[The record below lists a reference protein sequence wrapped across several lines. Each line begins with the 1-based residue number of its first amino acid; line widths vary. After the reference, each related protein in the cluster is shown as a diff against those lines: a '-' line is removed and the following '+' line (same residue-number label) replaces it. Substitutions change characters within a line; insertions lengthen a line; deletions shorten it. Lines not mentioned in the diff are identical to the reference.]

1 MLTKNKNSF
10 FLYASILLGC
20 LILFNLIGRNL
31 YRRFDLTDNKMYS
44 LSSSSKNVVAK
55 IEDLLI
61 MKVYFSEDLPNELG
75 NTKRYLQ
82 DILEEYA
89 AHSNDNLRFYFTV
102 PESSEDLENEA
113 RKDGIQPVQMQVVEN
128 DKLEIKRVYLGIA
141 LFYEDKKEI
150 IPVIQTTTGL
160 EYLITTKIKTLVD
173 TDKKTIGLANLDS
186 NNEIKTQNLSSQLS
200 QHYNVRNTDV
210 ATPVDDKIDVLLV
223 SGTSDTLDSL
233 IASNIDSFL
242 ESGRGVLFTQSG
254 VHTDIALQQAN
265 AIQSDV
271 FSFLRSYGFILK
283 NNLVLDRSCGRVQ
296 VQQQMGFF
304 RMNVPMEYPFLPIVQ
319 SFNEN
324 ELIVNGLEQVHLFF
338 PSEIQVD
345 TVLSDKVVDVV
356 DLFSSSNNS
365 GIMEGRFMLN
375 PDPKNNPFLRNLD
388 QSGKLLCASSKLTSG
403 GELILV
409 SDSRFLSD
417 DGGMSIPVNL
427 VFLMNAVDYLSGDKE
442 LISLRSREVTD
453 RPLKKL
459 EDGSRKRWKWANILL
474 PSIIIV
480 GLGFIRIRQGNKR
493 ADILKQIYE

>member
-1 MLTKNKNSF
+1 
-10 FLYASILLGC
+10 
-20 LILFNLIGRNL
+20 
-31 YRRFDLTDNKMYS
+31 MYS
-44 LSSSSKNVVAK
+44 LSSSSENVVAK
-55 IEDLLI
+55 IEDLLT

-82 DILEEYA
+82 DLLEEYA
-89 AHSNDNLRFYFTV
+89 ARSNDNLRFYFTV

-113 RKDGIQPVQMQVVEN
+113 RKDGIQPVQMQVIEN

-173 TDKKTIGLANLDS
+173 TEKKTVGLVNLDP
-186 NNEIKTQNLSSQLS
+186 NTKIETQNLTAQLS
-200 QHYNVRNTDV
+200 QHYIVRDIDITTQANDL
-210 ATPVDDKIDVLLV
+210 IDVLLV
-223 SGTSDTLDSL
+223 NGATDTLDSL
-233 IASNIDSFL
+233 IASNLETFL
-242 ESGRGVLFTQSG
+242 DSGRGVLFAQSG
-254 VHTDIALQQAN
+254 VSTDIQLQQAN
-265 AIQSDV
+265 VIQSDV
-271 FSFLRSYGFILK
+271 FDLLKSYGLILK
-283 NNLVLDRSCGRVQ
+283 NNLVMDQSCGRVQ

-304 RMNVPMEYPFLPIVQ
+304 RMNVPMEYPFLPIIQ

-324 ELIVNGLEQVHLFF
+324 ELVVNGLEQVHLFF

-345 TVLSDKVVDVV
+345 TVFSDKVVNVI

-365 GIMEGRFMLN
+365 GIMAGRFALN
-375 PDPKNNPFLRNLD
+375 PDPKNNPYLRNLD
-388 QSGKLLCASSKLTSG
+388 QSGKILCAASKLTSG
-403 GELILV
+403 GELLLV
-409 SDSRFLSD
+409 SDSRFLAD
-417 DGGMSIPVNL
+417 DGGMSIPVNM

-453 RPLKKL
+453 RPLMKL
-459 EDGSRKRWKWANILL
+459 EDDSRKRWKWANILL

-493 ADILKQIYE
+493 ADILKQIYG

>member
-1 MLTKNKNSF
+1 
-10 FLYASILLGC
+10 
-20 LILFNLIGRNL
+20 
-31 YRRFDLTDNKMYS
+31 MYS

-173 TDKKTIGLANLDS
+173 TDKKTIGLTNLDS
-186 NNEIKTQNLSSQLS
+186 DNEIKTQNLSSQLS

-271 FSFLRSYGFILK
+271 FSFLRSY
-283 NNLVLDRSCGRVQ
+283 
-296 VQQQMGFF
+296 
-304 RMNVPMEYPFLPIVQ
+304 
-319 SFNEN
+319 
-324 ELIVNGLEQVHLFF
+324 
-338 PSEIQVD
+338 
-345 TVLSDKVVDVV
+345 
-356 DLFSSSNNS
+356 
-365 GIMEGRFMLN
+365 
-375 PDPKNNPFLRNLD
+375 
-388 QSGKLLCASSKLTSG
+388 
-403 GELILV
+403 
-409 SDSRFLSD
+409 
-417 DGGMSIPVNL
+417 
-427 VFLMNAVDYLSGDKE
+427 
-442 LISLRSREVTD
+442 
-453 RPLKKL
+453 
-459 EDGSRKRWKWANILL
+459 
-474 PSIIIV
+474 
-480 GLGFIRIRQGNKR
+480 
-493 ADILKQIYE
+493 

>member
-1 MLTKNKNSF
+1 
-10 FLYASILLGC
+10 
-20 LILFNLIGRNL
+20 
-31 YRRFDLTDNKMYS
+31 MYS
-44 LSSSSKNVVAK
+44 LSSSSENVVAK
-55 IEDLLI
+55 IEDLLT

-82 DILEEYA
+82 DLLEEYA
-89 AHSNDNLRFYFTV
+89 ARSNDNLRFYFTV

-113 RKDGIQPVQMQVVEN
+113 RKDGIQPVQMQVIEN

-173 TDKKTIGLANLDS
+173 TEKKTVGLVNLDP
-186 NNEIKTQNLSSQLS
+186 NTKIETQNLTAQLS
-200 QHYNVRNTDV
+200 QHYIVRDIDITTQANDL
-210 ATPVDDKIDVLLV
+210 IDVLLV
-223 SGTSDTLDSL
+223 NGATDTLDSL
-233 IASNIDSFL
+233 IASNLETFL
-242 ESGRGVLFTQSG
+242 DSGRGVLFAQSG
-254 VHTDIALQQAN
+254 VSTDIQLQQAN
-265 AIQSDV
+265 VIQSDV
-271 FSFLRSYGFILK
+271 FDFLKSYGLILK
-283 NNLVLDRSCGRVQ
+283 NNLVMDQSCGRVQ

-304 RMNVPMEYPFLPIVQ
+304 RMNVPMEYPFLPIIQ

-324 ELIVNGLEQVHLFF
+324 ELVVNGLEQVHLFF

-345 TVLSDKVVDVV
+345 TVFSDKVVNVI

-365 GIMEGRFMLN
+365 GIMAGRFTLN
-375 PDPKNNPFLRNLD
+375 PDPKNNPYLRNLD
-388 QSGKLLCASSKLTSG
+388 QSGKILCAASKLTSG
-403 GELILV
+403 GELLLV
-409 SDSRFLSD
+409 SDSRFLAD
-417 DGGMSIPVNL
+417 DGGMSIPVNM

-453 RPLKKL
+453 RPLMKL
-459 EDGSRKRWKWANILL
+459 EDDSRKRWKWANILL

-493 ADILKQIYE
+493 ADILKQIYG

>member
-1 MLTKNKNSF
+1 
-10 FLYASILLGC
+10 
-20 LILFNLIGRNL
+20 
-31 YRRFDLTDNKMYS
+31 MYS
-44 LSSSSKNVVAK
+44 LSSSSKNVVEK
-55 IEDLLI
+55 IEDLLT

-82 DILEEYA
+82 DLLEEYA
-89 AHSNDNLRFYFTV
+89 ARSNDNLRFYFTV

-150 IPVIQTTTGL
+150 IPVIQTAAGL

-173 TDKKTIGLANLDS
+173 TEKKTVGLANLDP
-186 NNEIKTQNLSSQLS
+186 NTKIETQNLTAQLS
-200 QHYNVRNTDV
+200 QHYIVRDIDITTQANDQ
-210 ATPVDDKIDVLLV
+210 IDVLLV
-223 SGTSDTLDSL
+223 TGATDTLDSL
-233 IASNIDSFL
+233 IASNLETFL
-242 ESGRGVLFTQSG
+242 DSGRGVLFAQSG
-254 VHTDIALQQAN
+254 VSTDIQVQQAN
-265 AIQSDV
+265 VIQSDV
-271 FSFLRSYGFILK
+271 FDFLKSYGLILK
-283 NNLVLDRSCGRVQ
+283 NNLVMDQSCGRVQ

-304 RMNVPMEYPFLPIVQ
+304 RMNVPMEYPFLPIIQ

-324 ELIVNGLEQVHLFF
+324 ELVVNGLEQVHLFF
-338 PSEIQVD
+338 PSEFQVD
-345 TVLSDKVVDVV
+345 TVLSDKVVNVV

-365 GIMEGRFMLN
+365 GIMAGRFTLN

-388 QSGKLLCASSKLTSG
+388 QSGKVLCATSKLTSG
-403 GELILV
+403 GELLLV
-409 SDSRFLSD
+409 SDSRFLAD
-417 DGGMSIPVNL
+417 DGGMSIPVNM

-453 RPLKKL
+453 RPLMKL
-459 EDGSRKRWKWANILL
+459 EDDSRKRWKWANILL

-493 ADILKQIYE
+493 ADILKQIYG